1 MENPGFG
8 VTEVS
13 KKEGEMWSKI
23 DIDSKERFE
32 KKARAAKEKYEEEY
46 QVARL
51 VLILMVDCELF
62 CFQEWF
68 EDGGEDALKAQ

>member
-1 MENPGFG
+1 MYKVARSTKKADFCLG
-8 VTEVS
+8 VV
-13 KKEGEMWSKI
+13 WSKI
-23 DIDSKERFE
+23 DSDSKERFE
-32 KKARAAKEKYEEEY
+32 KNARAAKEKYEEEY

-68 EDGGEDALKAQ
+68 KDGGGDALKAQ